1 MSGAAG
7 AALRGPFGFL
17 LQTQSGQWVILGL
30 GAATLFPEKFDE
42 IVRPVVRSLI
52 LGLPASFPTS
62 GLMDGNGATAAAAPI
77 VIQTPGA
84 ASSSA
89 SEKIMGQ
96 LIGYTVSA
104 AGVWVSYTIL
114 INYLPDWAKEM
125 LPVTRHVFDK
135 AVSNL
140 GKGIVAVSEK
150 IQDVIMRQDETH
162 CELLEARTDIHG
174 LRDSLD
180 SMENTL
186 DEAGEVQC
194 RTARG
199 VKLLVRAVATMVPGH
214 HVVAQDLIKYAKDL
228 DIDTSTPPTADNT
241 YNGSAVNNNSNNT
254 YATPPHVS
262 QSNVSYMGGKM
273 ITRIMPRT
281 PTTTAMTKSMSSD
294 MSNISEISEDQNLRL
309 PSSKG
314 FDQGYETSGKTTPEA
329 DYSTPYGKILPSSEN
344 TSNLQS
350 KLNALLGSGK
360 LI

>member
-30 GAATLFPEKFDE
+30 GAATLFPDKFDE

-52 LGLPASFPTS
+52 LGLPAGFPTS
-62 GLMDGNGATAAAAPI
+62 SLVDSGKSAAAAAPI
-77 VIQTPGA
+77 VIQTPGS

-89 SEKIMGQ
+89 QERIMGQ
-96 LIGYTVSA
+96 LIAYTVSA
-104 AGVWVSYTIL
+104 AGVWVSYSIL

-125 LPVTRHVFDK
+125 LPVTRQVFDK

-140 GKGIVAVSEK
+140 GRGIVAVSDK
-150 IQDVIMRQDETH
+150 ILEVMQRQEETH
-162 CELLEARTDIHG
+162 SELLEARTDIHG
-174 LRDSLD
+174 LR
-180 SMENTL
+180 ETL
-186 DEAGEVQC
+186 DGMEQTLDDAGEVQGK
-194 RTARG
+194 TARG

-228 DIDTSTPPTADNT
+228 DIDTSHAENN
-241 YNGSAVNNNSNNT
+241 NGSVNPNSNGT

-273 ITRIMPRT
+273 ITRIVPRT

-309 PSSKG
+309 QSSKG
-314 FDQGYETSGKTTPEA
+314 FDHGHGYGGNGNATPE
-329 DYSTPYGKILPSSEN
+329 DEFVTPFGKVLPSVSSATN
-344 TSNLQS
+344 MQS
-350 KLNALLGSGK
+350 KLNALLGHGK